1 MKINFNYF
9 FYFIFF
15 VILLKRLSKI
25 LTHKN
30 IIYIGISLLMVYII
44 YIYNEKNNL
53 KKYNYYDNSLNII
66 DNYDL
71 IYLLNNAKILKLY
84 IDIIC
89 FKNENVIV
97 FNNSMRDMN
106 LFLKNYNDLMK
117 DPSNMSKYLYE
128 NALYRRNMAIN
139 NLLSLIINSSIY
151 NSNTLIL
158 KKTINKIRKIS
169 LIYLQ
174 EMEVVLNNSW
184 NNDNINIFSSPINSN
199 ILNPNP
205 NTDILYNKNFNIY

>member
-1 MKINFNYF
+1 
-9 FYFIFF
+9 
-15 VILLKRLSKI
+15 
-25 LTHKN
+25 
-30 IIYIGISLLMVYII
+30 MVYII